1 MDDYKKK
8 YEDALEN
15 LMLKMKDFDEITINR
30 EDVEEIFPELAD
42 SEERIRKEFCKDIWT
57 FIPNEK
63 AHKYIAWLEK
73 QNDKRSVL
81 NKEDEKIRKTLIEYF
96 NAYPKDYYGELK
108 KSHILAWLEKQGN
121 DPKASYTTIVE
132 TGDGGIN
139 ALVTNELLTDM
150 DEPKFHEGD
159 WIISKY
165 MHLVMQILNNDN
177 GSYKTVE
184 TDGTERNDS
193 YDFIERNFKLW
204 TIQDAKDGDIL
215 MANAPFIFNGNLEGG
230 IGCPGAHCG
239 INTLGEFTIPEYPK
253 HWTGHTTTPAIKE
266 QRELLFQKMQEAEYM
281 WNSDSKQLLSLKA
294 KPNGEQ
300 KPIDEDKTE
309 IYDQFTPF
317 EERLCALT
325 HACQILSDEGKIKFI
340 KKHSQKI
347 LDIAKEQI
355 EIEQKPAWS
364 EEDNRIIEE
373 IINDI
378 ECARAINYHAPKEGY
393 EFRENWLKSLKGRV
407 QPQPKWS
414 EEDEKHLKFAIDNFQ
429 TLGNSFLTS
438 WLKSLKG
445 RVQPKQEWS
454 EEDEKIRDEIIEY
467 LKDERDAFPR
477 ESDDFQTWIAWLEKQ
492 ESHITKNNAV
502 EPKCIYG
509 RTLEE
514 RKRSCKYCSAA
525 CEARIKLVDEDLE
538 EAANSYIGHPQEID
552 EDPAIFSKRK
562 AYIAGAG
569 WQWRRIMGEAIDAE
583 IGSGS
588 ISSEAGHS
596 VRLVHIRSNAKEL
609 KSGDKV
615 KIIIIKEEE

>member
-108 KSHILAWLEKQGN
+108 KSHILAWLEKQ
-121 DPKASYTTIVE
+121 
-132 TGDGGIN
+132 
-139 ALVTNELLTDM
+139 
-150 DEPKFHEGD
+150 
-159 WIISKY
+159 
-165 MHLVMQILNNDN
+165 
-177 GSYKTVE
+177 
-184 TDGTERNDS
+184 
-193 YDFIERNFKLW
+193 
-204 TIQDAKDGDIL
+204 
-215 MANAPFIFNGNLEGG
+215 
-230 IGCPGAHCG
+230 
-239 INTLGEFTIPEYPK
+239 
-253 HWTGHTTTPAIKE
+253 
-266 QRELLFQKMQEAEYM
+266 
-281 WNSDSKQLLSLKA
+281 
-294 KPNGEQ
+294 
-300 KPIDEDKTE
+300 
-309 IYDQFTPF
+309 
-317 EERLCALT
+317 
-325 HACQILSDEGKIKFI
+325 
-340 KKHSQKI
+340 
-347 LDIAKEQI
+347 
-355 EIEQKPAWS
+355 
-364 EEDNRIIEE
+364 
-373 IINDI
+373 
-378 ECARAINYHAPKEGY
+378 
-393 EFRENWLKSLKGRV
+393 
-407 QPQPKWS
+407 
-414 EEDEKHLKFAIDNFQ
+414 
-429 TLGNSFLTS
+429 
-438 WLKSLKG
+438 
-445 RVQPKQEWS
+445 
-454 EEDEKIRDEIIEY
+454 
-467 LKDERDAFPR
+467 
-477 ESDDFQTWIAWLEKQ
+477 
-492 ESHITKNNAV
+492 ESHITENSAV

-569 WQWRRIMGEAIDAE
+569 WKWKRIMEEAIDAE

-588 ISSEAGHS
+588 ISSEAGS
-596 VRLVHIRSNAKEL
+596 VRLVHIKSNAKEL